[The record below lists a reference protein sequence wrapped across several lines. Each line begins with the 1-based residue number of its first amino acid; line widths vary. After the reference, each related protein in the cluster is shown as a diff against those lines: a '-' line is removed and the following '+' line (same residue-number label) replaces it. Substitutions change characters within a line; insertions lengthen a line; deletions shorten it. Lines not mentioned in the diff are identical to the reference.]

1 MSYQIAFSAIE
12 NKQFRDFITL
22 LSKSLSELLPAS
34 GNTVRRWIIDIY
46 EDRKAALIADVRHNA
61 QSLIHVSFNL
71 WTSPNSLAFMAVVIH
86 YIDNN
91 YKVRTRLIAL
101 RRLHEDHN
109 GKNQARLL
117 VEIFKKY
124 ELADLVS
131 YFVTN
136 NTGSNDTCI
145 NCPAGV
151 K

>member
-1 MSYQIAFSAIE
+1 M
-12 NKQFRDFITL
+12 DT
-22 LSKSLSELLPAS
+22 
-34 GNTVRRWIIDIY
+34 Y

-61 QSLIHVSFNL
+61 QSLIHVSFDL

-86 YIDNN
+86 YVDNN